1 FRSNQDCMRECQIT
15 VDINNNTAKTV
26 AHSKKRSK
34 KIAQGCAFCKNNGE
48 EERYYKGHTLKD
60 SMGKITCPILKAYVC
75 PICGANGE
83 VAHTIKYCPQNTKA
97 DDEGIKSKLATFQE
111 SIKTDKFKQAMTS
124 TDSSDPKA
132 PPQTPVLTVACR
144 MLRSPSHESVTTD
157 LSLFSVSSIASEA
170 AGGGTRAMRLVTFK
184 SYSDAQLAARGPS
197 PNPDSRA
204 LQSARPADI
213 PEILWFEEENDLIRS
228 CAALSSALGLQKS
241 FSTSDI
247 SQLPSPEETPH
258 QPPPRCAVSELALSS
273 VQRSG
278 YLLDHPRLDHASRS
292 CSTWVAVGDVA
303 STSQL
308 PSPHG
313 GHNAAAPPVSTPPAF
328 TAADLIRSVN
338 KKVRQNYI
346 RRRLLTTYKALERL
360 SQSEFNLDRLEVTA
374 ATAAAT
380 VNNTNNL
387 PGGATTTVASVSVK
401 QRANKNLP
409 LTIRD
414 VERERGKPLS
424 KYERNMMI
432 FNWLHTLDDSS
443 FEGL

>member
-1 FRSNQDCMRECQIT
+1 MTSSATD
-15 VDINNNTAKTV
+15 
-26 AHSKKRSK
+26 
-34 KIAQGCAFCKNNGE
+34 GGE
-48 EERYYKGHTLKD
+48 AKGH
-60 SMGKITCPILKAYVC
+60 
-75 PICGANGE
+75 
-83 VAHTIKYCPQNTKA
+83 Q
-97 DDEGIKSKLATFQE
+97 
-111 SIKTDKFKQAMTS
+111 
-124 TDSSDPKA
+124 
-132 PPQTPVLTVACR
+132 PVPTVACR

-170 AGGGTRAMRLVTFK
+170 AAARGMRLVTFK
-184 SYSDAQLAARGPS
+184 SYSDAHLATRGPS
-197 PNPDSRA
+197 PNPDSRGQA
-204 LQSARPADI
+204 SGRPADI

-247 SQLPSPEETPH
+247 SQLPSPEETPAL
-258 QPPPRCAVSELALSS
+258 PPARCAVSELALSA

-313 GHNAAAPPVSTPPAF
+313 GHATNAAAPPPCTPPAF

-360 SQSEFNLDRLEVTA
+360 SQSEFNLDRLEVTP

-380 VNNTNNL
+380 ATASDAVMITTE
-387 PGGATTTVASVSVK
+387 ATTTTANSTAGGGGAVMHLTVPGTAPASTCTSAAVLRVVK
-401 QRANKNLP
+401 QRASRNLP

-432 FNWLHTLDDSS
+432 FNWLHTLDDSA
-443 FEGL
+443 FEGLQ

>member
-1 FRSNQDCMRECQIT
+1 MTTTS
-15 VDINNNTAKTV
+15 
-26 AHSKKRSK
+26 
-34 KIAQGCAFCKNNGE
+34 GGE
-48 EERYYKGHTLKD
+48 
-60 SMGKITCPILKAYVC
+60 
-75 PICGANGE
+75 
-83 VAHTIKYCPQNTKA
+83 
-97 DDEGIKSKLATFQE
+97 
-111 SIKTDKFKQAMTS
+111 
-124 TDSSDPKA
+124 DPKGQ
-132 PPQTPVLTVACR
+132 PQTPVLTVACR

-157 LSLFSVSSIASEA
+157 LSLFSVSSIAASEA
-170 AGGGTRAMRLVTFK
+170 GARAMRLVTFK
-184 SYSDAQLAARGPS
+184 SYSDAQLSAARGPS
-197 PNPDSRA
+197 PNPDSRQA
-204 LQSARPADI
+204 SSSRPADI

-273 VQRSG
+273 VQ
-278 YLLDHPRLDHASRS
+278 LDHPRLDHASRS

-313 GHNAAAPPVSTPPAF
+313 GHNAPHPVNAPP
-328 TAADLIRSVN
+328 
-338 KKVRQNYI
+338 VRQNYI

-380 VNNTNNL
+380 VNSTAAAAAPAPTHLTVPNASA
-387 PGGATTTVASVSVK
+387 PATSAAVLRVVK

-443 FEGL
+443 FEGLQ